1 MNKLQ
6 LKVETKQHL
15 DRASLKDQKQPL
27 AQQLANALTEI
38 GFSKVETE
46 GNEIRFKPNM
56 MGDAPE
62 SFQRRYGEGALV
74 ISEGETIELKLKT
87 DKTKTFFSLLFGSLF
102 VFVLANYGFLKQPE
116 VNWAFL
122 LVFDAIF
129 IVVSSIQ
136 LMRTRCNCK
145 DKHEELLDM
154 LKERLTQ

>member
-1 MNKLQ
+1 MNKPR
-6 LKVETKQHL
+6 LKVETQLRL
-15 DRASLKDQKQPL
+15 DRASLKDEKRPL
-27 AQQLANALTEI
+27 TEQLAAALKDI

-74 ISEGETIELKLKT
+74 ISEGETVELKLRT
-87 DKTKTFFSLLFGSLF
+87 DKTKAFFSLLFGSLF
-102 VFVLANYGFLKQPE
+102 VFAVANYGFLKQSE

-129 IVVSSIQ
+129 VVVSSIQ

-145 DKHEELLDM
+145 DKHEELLDL
-154 LKERLTQ
+154 LKSKLTE

>member
-6 LKVETKQHL
+6 LKVETKL
-15 DRASLKDQKQPL
+15 SLNKAILKDQEQPL
-27 AQQLANALTEI
+27 SMQLADALTEI

-46 GNEIRFKPNM
+46 GKEILFKPNM

-87 DKTKTFFSLLFGSLF
+87 DKTKAFFSLLFGSLF
-102 VFVLANYGFLKQPE
+102 VFAVANYGFIKQPK

-145 DKHEELLDM
+145 DKHEELLEM
-154 LKERLTQ
+154 LKSKLAE